1 MSPVRLIILLVAAGA
16 AIAAVFLVRSVQAPA
31 PAAAAA
37 AAAPAEAAKP
47 VEIPT
52 KQVLVANI
60 KIPVGK
66 FVAADDLRWQEW
78 PASANIE
85 SFIEQEKQPEGLEK
99 MVGAVARY
107 DLVVGEPVTTSK
119 LVHPGTAGFMAVML
133 TPGMRAVSVEIAAE
147 TASGGFIQPND
158 RVDVIVTREV
168 QATNANGGQSGGMQN
183 IRSDLILSNIR
194 VLAIDATY
202 GAPEVKGEEAAPQ
215 AGQGQVIIGSRA
227 TLELTERDATLLNT
241 AKKAGEIALTLR
253 SIADLQSPQGA
264 TSVGRVYRDGVSQDA
279 EGVRV
284 YRYGTETVSTAP
296 AG

>member
-52 KQVLVANI
+52 KQVLVANN

-168 QATNANGGQSGGMQN
+168 QSANGAQSSGMQN

-202 GAPEVKGEEAAPQ
+202 GAPEVEGEAAAPQ

-264 TSVGRVYRDGVSQDA
+264 TSVGRIYRDGVSQDA

>member
-16 AIAAVFLVRSVQAPA
+16 AVAAVFLVRSVQAPS
-31 PAAAAA
+31 PAVASS
-37 AAAPAEAAKP
+37 APAEAAKP

-52 KQVLVANI
+52 KQILVANA

-66 FVAADDLRWQEW
+66 FVAAEDLRWQEW
-78 PASANIE
+78 PASANVE

-99 MVGAVARY
+99 MVGAVARF

-119 LVHPGTAGFMAVML
+119 LMHPGTAGFMAVML

-147 TASGGFIQPND
+147 IAAGGFIQPND

-168 QATNANGGQSGGMQN
+168 ETTGANGNSGMQN

-194 VLAIDATY
+194 VLAIDARY
-202 GAPEVKGEEAAPQ
+202 GAPEVEGEEEAAPQ
-215 AGQGQVIIGSRA
+215 SGQGQVIIGSRA

-253 SIADLQSPQGA
+253 SIADMQAPQGA
-264 TSVGRVYRDGVSQDA
+264 TNAGRVYRDGVSQDA

-284 YRYGTETVSTAP
+284 YRYGNETVSTAP